1 MGNYYTDGF
10 NNGGTSAAQAAQA
23 QAQAAQAAQIAAAS
37 GAELVGVNNIEIGI
51 PIYRG
56 PRGARGPVGPMGP
69 MGPRGPRGERGE
81 RGPVGP
87 AGSCGSCGKCG
98 PCGPKGE
105 QGPMGP
111 RGPVGPVGP
120 MGPIGPAGAAGMRGP
135 VGPMGPAGAI
145 GPAGA
150 VGPMGPMGPMG
161 PAGED
166 SSRVCYSGMATL
178 LSGVRAAG
186 LTVDILT
193 DANRGEEFRRSTVE
207 NVFDALTEIRSID
220 ENAFIPLNSIAV
232 VKGNGVGDVQLAPL
246 PEEPENAVDSIT
258 TFLDMLRRKNA
269 CVQIELKVQGA
280 CIEGP
285 ITNVGRSIV
294 VIGNCTAVLVCQI
307 AVIKVIERNCC
318 C

>member
-10 NNGGTSAAQAAQA
+10 NNGGTSAAQAAQAQA

-111 RGPVGPVGP
+111 RGPVGP
-120 MGPIGPAGAAGMRGP
+120 MGPAGAAGMRGP
-135 VGPMGPAGAI
+135 
-145 GPAGA
+145 

>member
-10 NNGGTSAAQAAQA
+10 NNGGTSAAQAAQAQA

-111 RGPVGPVGP
+111 RGPVGPMGP
-120 MGPIGPAGAAGMRGP
+120 MGPAGAAGMRGP
-135 VGPMGPAGAI
+135 
-145 GPAGA
+145 